1 MENKKV
7 TGKMIICT
15 INGEGREVQVR
26 KHAPYTVRKT
36 TAEFIASQVM
46 DSDGKYSPWKQ
57 SILMGMFVIINYTDF
72 ELPENWGD
80 NEISV
85 FMQGES
91 YRKIKESVDLPELVE
106 MENWIDDLVAYRK
119 TCYARNSFG
128 RAIEALITVVRSL
141 ASIGSEAMKFAGD
154 NPDLMKNLNLTDII
168 ALILDAMGGNENE
181 NEESQQHVE
190 SVPAGENADEVD
202 ENADS

>member
-1 MENKKV
+1 MENKKIA
-7 TGKMIICT
+7 GKMIICT
-15 INGEGREVQVR
+15 INGKEREVQVR
-26 KHAPYTVRKT
+26 KHVSYTVRKT

-46 DSDGKYSPWKQ
+46 DNDGKYSPWKQ
-57 SILMGMFVIINYTDF
+57 SVLMGMFVIINYTDF

-91 YRKIKESVDLPELVE
+91 YRKIRESTDLPELIE
-106 MENWIDDLVAYRK
+106 MEKWIDDLVAYRK
-119 TCYARNSFG
+119 TCYARNSFD
-128 RAIEALITVVRSL
+128 RAIEALTTVVQSL
-141 ASIGSEAMKFAGD
+141 TSIGNEAMKFASD

-168 ALILDAMGGNENE
+168 ALMLDAMGGNENQ
-181 NEESQQHVE
+181 NEKSQQDVK
-190 SVPAGENADEVD
+190 SVPAGENTDEAI

>member
-15 INGEGREVQVR
+15 INGKEREVQVR

-57 SILMGMFVIINYTDF
+57 SILMGMFVIVNYTDF
-72 ELPENWGD
+72 ELPENWKD

-91 YRKIKESVDLPELVE
+91 YRKIRESVDLPEL
-106 MENWIDDLVAYRK
+106 IDDLVAYRK
-119 TCYARNSFG
+119 TCYARNSFD
-128 RAIEALITVVRSL
+128 RAIEALTTVVQSL

-168 ALILDAMGGNENE
+168 ALMLDAMGGNENQ
-181 NEESQQHVE
+181 NEESRQDVE
-190 SVPAGENADEVD
+190 SVPAGENTDEAD